1 VKKLTALLLSALL
14 IGSSLEATAPPAT
27 VDARMN
33 ATIDEALTALY
44 NLDIPEAKAKFN
56 LLSAQYPEHPIGLY
70 GFTTTL
76 WWELT
81 NEYDEKNDTLEKEF
95 LASVEQ
101 TIQRTRALI
110 KKGDPSGVG
119 HLCLGGALG
128 LQARWDA
135 IQGHWLAAYRHGKR
149 AFDIQ
154 KKAIEINPELYD
166 AYLGPGIF
174 HYYVAVLPAAVKLFA
189 RMIFGGSKE
198 QGLEEIRL
206 AMTRGQFSRTPA
218 RLFLVN
224 IYANN
229 EKDPATA
236 LALLREGRT
245 GFPDSPFFHFVEL
258 LLLGDAHEWDTLE
271 SEAQDFL
278 ARIKSGHPHY
288 GPRFEHRGLYALANS
303 YLGRKETDRALALY
317 TRVLEE
323 FPFEDRWISLSYLN
337 RGKTYDLLGRRDEA
351 LADYR
356 TVLQRRD
363 VWELHDQ
370 AKALIRRP
378 FHPE

>member
-1 VKKLTALLLSALL
+1 M
-14 IGSSLEATAPPAT
+14 GSSLQATAPPAT

-44 NLDIPEAKAKFN
+44 NLDIREAKAKFN

-95 LASVEQ
+95 RASVEQ

-110 KKGDPSGVG
+110 KTGDPSGVG

-154 KKAIEINPELYD
+154 SKAIEINPELYD

-174 HYYVAVLPAAVKLFA
+174 HYYVAVLPATVKLFA

-198 QGLEEIRL
+198 QGLQEIRL
-206 AMTRGQFSRTPA
+206 AMTQGQFSRTPA

-229 EKDPATA
+229 EKDPTTA
-236 LALLREGRT
+236 LALLREGRK

-278 ARIKSGHPHY
+278 ARIKSGHPNY

-317 TRVLEE
+317 TRVLED

-337 RGKTYDLLGRRDEA
+337 RGKTYDLLGRREEA

-356 TVLQRRD
+356 MVLHRRD

-370 AKALIRRP
+370 AKALIQRP
-378 FHPE
+378 FHPG